1 MKTLLATLLA
11 TAAGASFAAAPTAA
25 LNHDPATYR
34 NVTQKAA
41 SEYKAAT
48 AKCDAKSGNDKD
60 ICMAEAKASRART
73 EAQAVAKYNTSAEGK
88 AKARSK
94 VAEAEY
100 DVAKA
105 KCDAKSGA
113 EKDSCMDNAKSVR
126 TAALA
131 DAKAGREVADTRADA
146 RAGATG
152 ASGSAGLV
160 ASTDTK
166 DPAKAAAV
174 AKCEQATGNA
184 NTGCL
189 IDSKGNVTTLAGR
202 AENATE
208 RAAENTKEAAANA
221 GDKTRAVASTAAEK
235 TREAAA
241 TAVDKTKQ
249 AAATVAEKTGLDGAG
264 ERLRAAGATIAQ
276 KTESALDNAGEKTRE
291 AAASARENTQEA
303 MHTAGDKT
311 RQAASTAADKT
322 DRATD
327 KAADNTRDATR
338 GTALAASDTAITTK
352 VKASIFKEPDL
363 KSMAIHVET
372 EKGVVMLSGFVE
384 SKAEADKAVKVARE
398 VDGVTSVKSAIKVK

>member
-25 LNHDPATYR
+25 LNDDPAYR

-48 AKCDAKSGNDKD
+48 AKCDARSGNDKD
-60 ICMAEAKASRART
+60 VCMAEAKASRART
-73 EAQAVAKYNTSAEGK
+73 EAQAVAKYDTSAEGK

-131 DAKAGREVADTRADA
+131 DAKAGRDVAETRTET
-146 RAGATG
+146 RTGATG

-174 AKCEQATGNA
+174 AKCEQATGGA

-202 AENATE
+202 AGNATE

-221 GDKTRAVASTAAEK
+221 GDKTRAVASNAAEK
-235 TREAAA
+235 TKEAAA

-338 GTALAASDTAITTK
+338 GTAVAASDTAITTK
-352 VKASIFKEPDL
+352 VKAGIFKEPDL

-372 EKGVVMLSGFVE
+372 EKGVVMLSGFVD
-384 SKAEADKAVKVARE
+384 SKAEADKAVKVAKE
-398 VDGVTSVKSAIKVK
+398 VEGVTSVKSAIKVK